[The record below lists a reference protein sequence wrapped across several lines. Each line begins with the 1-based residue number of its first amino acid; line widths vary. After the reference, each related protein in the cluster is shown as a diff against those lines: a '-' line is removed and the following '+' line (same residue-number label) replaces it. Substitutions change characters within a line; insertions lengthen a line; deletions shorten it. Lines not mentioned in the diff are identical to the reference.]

1 MASEL
6 TVKRD
11 LTLYGLIRFKDQALL
26 QALDGTIPTRL
37 LMEDSIGGDICDV
50 TIPQAPFEIRLF
62 AAVVAQHIWERLIE
76 GRWRC
81 GQHEEIQRFLEK
93 QWRWSDDDWWLE
105 QRLRTWPAHLEAAGR
120 QLLRKMNS
128 FVLQPPWERCRLYCV
143 RPLQGAVRS
152 GFTLQLP
159 QGWRC
164 PFRQRWTATGQGMQ
178 RKAVY

>member
-1 MASEL
+1 
-6 TVKRD
+6 
-11 LTLYGLIRFKDQALL
+11 
-26 QALDGTIPTRL
+26 
-37 LMEDSIGGDICDV
+37 MEDSIGGDICDV